1 MQQKHFG
8 GGGGG
13 GLKWEKL
20 YDRFG
25 VEVSREHT
33 V

>member
-1 MQQKHFG
+1 MHIFG

-25 VEVSREHT
+25 VEVSREYT